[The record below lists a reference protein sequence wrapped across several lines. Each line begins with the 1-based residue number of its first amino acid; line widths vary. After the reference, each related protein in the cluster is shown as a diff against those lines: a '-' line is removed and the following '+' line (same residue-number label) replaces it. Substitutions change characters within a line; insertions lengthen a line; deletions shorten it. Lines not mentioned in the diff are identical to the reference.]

1 MDGREF
7 LHGVSVIIDDFHLVG
22 VELSPSEARTPLV
35 VDSNTVLSG
44 SFSFENFQLIAGWRE
59 QILQCISFVQ
69 VYEFA
74 PRGPL
79 YFRRQ
84 LSRHLSAMDFLGF
97 LICETFN
104 HRSYYH
110 FAILLSSDN
119 ICAQRKGTR
128 MQGRMT
134 CLRHRTPERIG
145 TSPDLNALRDLLM
158 TFQSPMPPHAQPR
171 KAKKARTPKHPRLFH
186 DLHVISDGTR
196 YSVTGVSTMICTM
209 RQ

>member
-22 VELSPSEARTPLV
+22 VGLSPSEAHTPLV

-74 PRGPL
+74 PRSPL

-110 FAILLSSDN
+110 LAILLSSDN

-128 MQGRMT
+128 MQGHMT
-134 CLRHRTPERIG
+134 CLRLRTPE
-145 TSPDLNALRDLLM
+145 TDWHLP
-158 TFQSPMPPHAQPR
+158 
-171 KAKKARTPKHPRLFH
+171 
-186 DLHVISDGTR
+186 
-196 YSVTGVSTMICTM
+196 
-209 RQ
+209 